1 MTITPDIRTYIL
13 LSTVCYGKE
22 TVDSVYT
29 HFSIFL
35 SLVTEIITDKE
46 NGLDKRLQFEKITV
60 TETKKSTLHGT
71 LLLLRFVAD
80 AMTQHVSDS
89 GWGLLFLSGS
99 E

>member
-1 MTITPDIRTYIL
+1 M
-13 LSTVCYGKE
+13 
-22 TVDSVYT
+22 
-29 HFSIFL
+29 
-35 SLVTEIITDKE
+35 TEIITDKE

-60 TETKKSTLHGT
+60 TVKSESTLQGT
-71 LLLLRFVAD
+71 LLLLRLVAN